1 MDFININIIYDII
14 NINIIFDII
23 NKDIDTCH
31 HKTILILIKN
41 FSHHWKLPFLIIFNI
56 LVLLMY
62 SFYTKY
68 FYQSHCGYNILCY
81 EDFVTVYKNK
91 ILFFFFFIISNK
103 NLKNILYT
111 IFIYI
116 TNNLQIYLYIINI

>member
-41 FSHHWKLPFLIIFNI
+41 FSHH
-56 LVLLMY
+56 
-62 SFYTKY
+62 
-68 FYQSHCGYNILCY
+68 
-81 EDFVTVYKNK
+81 
-91 ILFFFFFIISNK
+91 
-103 NLKNILYT
+103 
-111 IFIYI
+111 
-116 TNNLQIYLYIINI
+116 